1 MAAYHGRVETLFVAC
16 NVQQW
21 GTFEPAT
28 QTIQVASE
36 AALEHEDLLD
46 CAALHTFLNS
56 GIRFMRLPRTRCLMQ
71 GRSQQCGTTEERE
84 LMAAKPTED

>member
-1 MAAYHGRVETLFVAC
+1 VVLAAYHGRVETLFVAC

-36 AALEHEDLLD
+36 ATLEHEDLLD
-46 CAALHTFLNS
+46 CAALHTFLSS
-56 GIRFMRLPRTRCLMQ
+56 GTVYPV
-71 GRSQQCGTTEERE
+71 
-84 LMAAKPTED
+84 AADQVPDAAPLAAVLRY